1 VPDIQETDKETAIR
15 EWLVMN
21 CPSATF
27 EPDNSKGLIVKFRER
42 YEAEGVSLL
51 SGCLLIF

>member
-1 VPDIQETDKETAIR
+1 MPDIQETDKETAIR